1 MKRKT
6 FKVSNPVAKHA
17 HKFNK
22 STVQEDKLKAQ
33 AKRACRGSK
42 PSSLFWLI

>member
-1 MKRKT
+1 MKRKS

-22 STVQEDKLKAQ
+22 SKVQDNQLKAMSK
-33 AKRACRGSK
+33 AACRGNK
-42 PSSLFWLI
+42 PGSLFWLI